1 VRWSQISG
9 VKVMVETAIENFN
22 IKPTQGTH
30 FFQNIIS
37 KGIGYI
43 NTTLNPKE
51 SYIDWKWLDSQKA
64 EKQLKYVRHLKLKKP
79 LLIKLDGRAGRA
91 IVTRSIK

>member
-1 VRWSQISG
+1 
-9 VKVMVETAIENFN
+9 MVETAIEEFN

-43 NTTLNPKE
+43 NTTLNPRE
-51 SYIDWKWLDSQKA
+51 SLIDWSWLDAQKP
-64 EKQLKYVRHLKLKKP
+64 EKELKYVRHLRLKKP
-79 LLIKLDGRAGRA
+79 LIIKFDGRVGRVL
-91 IVTRSIK
+91 ITREK